1 LLFSYRAFSVAEKSD
16 KSLNKHIIENLSNS
30 EVPQIRTASKKRTH
44 LSLAKKVEAKVADF
58 DIKGAVKLLFSDN
71 SLGSFNEDY

>member
-44 LSLAKKVEAKVADF
+44 LSLAKKVEAKVVDF
-58 DIKGAVKLLFSDN
+58 DIKGAIKLL
-71 SLGSFNEDY
+71 SFG